1 MKLQLIRNAT
11 MKIEYGGKTFL
22 TDPMLSPKGAI
33 RSFAGI
39 AENPTVDLPVPVD
52 EILQGVDAVIV
63 SHNHPDHL
71 DEPAVAGLN
80 KTMPVFCQ
88 PRDDSFLVENGFR
101 QVFPI
106 SSKHTWEGIDFSRTG
121 GRHGQGEIGKL
132 MGEVSGFVLQASG
145 EPTLYWAGDSIWCD
159 EVKEAIEHFSPDV
172 IITHSGG
179 ATLPGHDPIIM
190 TGEETISLSKA
201 APDARVVAVHLEALD
216 HCTVTREGLRKMR
229 DEASIP
235 DSRLVIPEDGETVN
249 L

>member
-1 MKLQLIRNAT
+1 MKIQLIRNAT

-39 AENPTVDLPVPVD
+39 AENPTVDLPMSVD
-52 EILQGVDAVIV
+52 EVLQGVDAVIV

-71 DEPAVAGLN
+71 DEPALASLD
-80 KTMPVFCQ
+80 KTLPVFCQ
-88 PRDDSFLVENGFR
+88 PCDDSFLVEKGFER
-101 QVFPI
+101 VFPI
-106 SSKHTWEGIDFSRTG
+106 NSKHTWEGIDFHRTG

-145 EPTLYWAGDSIWCD
+145 EPTLYWAGDSNWCH
-159 EVKEAIEHFSPDV
+159 EVKEAIKKFSPDV

-179 ATLPGHDPIIM
+179 AALPGHDPIIM
-190 TGEETISLSKA
+190 TGEQTMALVQA
-201 APDARVVAVHLEALD
+201 ASDAKVVAVHMESLD
-216 HCTVTREGLRKMR
+216 HCTVTREGLRKMG

-235 DSRLVIPEDGETVN
+235 GSRLIIPKDGETVN